1 MMLPPVGALEQD
13 PKLLNPLSLAY
24 MGDAVL
30 EIFVRHHLIQK
41 RGGKPHQLHQ
51 MAKKYVSAKA
61 QAKVLQDLQEELS
74 EEERWFIKRGRNT
87 KSGTVPK
94 NTDIMEY
101 RMSSGFECMLGYLY
115 LTNQQQR
122 LEEIIEKVFMIIE
135 AGEKSE

>member
-1 MMLPPVGALEQD
+1 MMLPPAGTLEQD

-41 RGGKPHQLHQ
+41 SGGKPHKLHQ

-61 QAKVLQDLQEELS
+61 QAKVLQELQEELN

>member
-1 MMLPPVGALEQD
+1 MMLPPAGKLDQD

-30 EIFVRHHLIQK
+30 EIFVRHHLIQM

-51 MAKKYVSAKA
+51 MAKGYVSAKA
-61 QAKVLQDLQEELS
+61 QAKVLLALQEHLS
-74 EEERWFIKRGRNT
+74 EEEWWFIKRGRNT

-115 LTNQQQR
+115 LTHQQER
-122 LEEIIEKVFMIIE
+122 LQEIMDKVFRIIE
-135 AGEKSE
+135 AGEKE